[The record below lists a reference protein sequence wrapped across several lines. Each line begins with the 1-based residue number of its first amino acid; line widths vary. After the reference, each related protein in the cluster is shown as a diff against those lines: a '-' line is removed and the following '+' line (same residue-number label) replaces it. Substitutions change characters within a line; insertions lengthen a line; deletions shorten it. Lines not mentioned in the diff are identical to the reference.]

1 MKKISFE
8 TKESIINRYFNGES
22 VAELTEATGVARS
35 TIYGWLKA
43 SQSESENK
51 PVNKKTVNDLER
63 KIIRLSTIIEIMQK
77 VFDVEN
83 IPTQIRLE
91 ELERLYG
98 EYNVHNLCDALMV
111 PRGTFYNHIKR
122 NKRDNAWYAKRRESL
137 REEIQ
142 KIYYDK
148 HQIYGSPKIAA
159 TLRSRGIKITEGMVR
174 QLMQD
179 MGLISIR
186 EGAKDYYDKEK
197 SKNKNYLNQKFNT
210 TRPNEV
216 WVSDITCFRY
226 NEKYYYICVII
237 DLYARKVVGYKIG
250 GKNSTQLTK
259 STFKLAYESRH
270 PDENLIFHTDNG
282 SNYTSKSFR
291 DYLKKLRVTQ
301 SFSRPHIPYDN
312 SVMESFFSNM
322 KREELYRTKYRS
334 EKEFRTAVKNYI
346 QFYNEERPHSKNKYK
361 TPSQKEAEYFS
372 KQAEN
377 GD

>member
-226 NEKYYYICVII
+226 NEKYYYICVIV
-237 DLYARKVVGYKIG
+237 DLCARKVVGYKIG

-291 DYLKKLRVTQ
+291 DYLKKLGVTQ

-312 SVMESFFSNM
+312 SVMESFFANM

>member
-1 MKKISFE
+1 MKRISIE
-8 TKESIINRYFNGES
+8 TKESIINRYNSGES
-22 VAELTEATGVARS
+22 VAVLTEATGVARS
-35 TIYGWLKA
+35 AIYGWLKA

-51 PVNKKTVNDLER
+51 PVNMKTVNDLER
-63 KIIRLSTIIEIMQK
+63 KLIRLSTLIEILQK

-83 IPTQIRLE
+83 IPTQARLE

-98 EYNVHNLCDALMV
+98 DYNVNNLCDALMV

-137 REEIQ
+137 REQIQEI
-142 KIYYDK
+142 YDDSN
-148 HQIYGSPKIAA
+148 QIYGSPKIAA
-159 TLRSRGIKITEGMVR
+159 VLKTRGIRVIEGMVR
-174 QLMQD
+174 QLMKD

-186 EGAKDYYDKEK
+186 ENAKDYYDKEK
-197 SKNKNYLNQKFNT
+197 RKYKNYLNRQFHT

-226 NEKYYYICVII
+226 NEKYYYICVVI
-237 DLYARKVVGYKIG
+237 DLYARKVIGYKIG
-250 GKNSTQLTK
+250 SKNSTQLTK
-259 STFKLAYESRH
+259 STFKLAYESRQ
-270 PDENLIFHTDNG
+270 PDGDLIFHTDNG

-291 DYLKKLRVTQ
+291 DYLRKLGVTQ

-322 KREELYRTKYRS
+322 KREELFRTKYRS
-334 EKEFRTAVKNYI
+334 EKEFRTAVKDYI
-346 QFYNEERPHSKNKYK
+346 RFYNEERPHSKNKYK
-361 TPSQKEAEYFS
+361 TLSQKEAEYFS

>member
-1 MKKISFE
+1 MKRISIE
-8 TKESIINRYFNGES
+8 TKESIINRYNSGES
-22 VAELTEATGVARS
+22 VAVLTEATGVARS
-35 TIYGWLKA
+35 TIYGWIKA

-63 KIIRLSTIIEIMQK
+63 KLIRLSTLIEILQK

-83 IPTQIRLE
+83 IPTQARLE

-98 EYNVHNLCDALMV
+98 DYNVHNLCDALMV

-137 REEIQ
+137 REQIQEI
-142 KIYYDK
+142 YDDSN
-148 HQIYGSPKIAA
+148 QIYGSPKIAA
-159 TLRSRGIKITEGMVR
+159 VLKTRGIRVTEGMVR

-186 EGAKDYYDKEK
+186 ENSKDYYEREK
-197 SKNKNYLNQKFNT
+197 RKHKNYLNQQFRT

-226 NEKYYYICVII
+226 NEKYYYICVVI
-237 DLYARKVVGYKIG
+237 DLYARKVIGYKIG
-250 GKNSTQLTK
+250 SKNSTQLTK
-259 STFKLAYESRH
+259 STFKLAYESRQ
-270 PDENLIFHTDNG
+270 PDGDLIFHTDNG

-291 DYLKKLRVTQ
+291 DYLRKLRVTH

-322 KREELYRTKYRS
+322 KREELFRTKYRS
-334 EKEFRTAVKNYI
+334 EKEFRTAVKDYI
-346 QFYNEERPHSKNKYK
+346 RFYNEERPHSKNKYK

-377 GD
+377 AE

>member
-83 IPTQIRLE
+83 IPTQVRLE

-159 TLRSRGIKITEGMVR
+159 TLRSRGIKVTEGMVR

-226 NEKYYYICVII
+226 NEKYYYICVIV
-237 DLYARKVVGYKIG
+237 DLCARKVVGYKIG

>member
-159 TLRSRGIKITEGMVR
+159 TLRSRGIKVTEGMVR

-226 NEKYYYICVII
+226 NEKYYYICVIV
-237 DLYARKVVGYKIG
+237 DLCARKVVGYKIG

-259 STFKLAYESRH
+259 STFKLAYESRQ

>member
-22 VAELTEATGVARS
+22 VTELTEATGIARS

-237 DLYARKVVGYKIG
+237 DLYARKVVGYMIG

>member
-1 MKKISFE
+1 MKKISIE
-8 TKESIINRYFNGES
+8 TKTDIINRYFNGES
-22 VAELTEATGVARS
+22 VTELTEATGIARS

-237 DLYARKVVGYKIG
+237 DLYARKVVGYMIG

-270 PDENLIFHTDNG
+270 PDENLIFHTDYG